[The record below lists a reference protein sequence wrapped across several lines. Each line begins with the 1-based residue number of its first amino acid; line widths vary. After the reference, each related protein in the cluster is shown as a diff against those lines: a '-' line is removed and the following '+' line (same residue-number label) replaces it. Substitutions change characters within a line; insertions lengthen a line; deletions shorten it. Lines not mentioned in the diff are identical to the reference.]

1 MSNRFSLAFLY
12 VANDVIQHDKS
23 KGGDFVRDFLPMLPS
38 AIQHIVHNVEDEN
51 IHRTVKRII
60 QIWNERQIYP
70 ADAMKLLKISVEN
83 GVKFDSIR
91 FKEEEEEENFRFR
104 PRKKIHRMKT
114 KIKRQK
120 MENENEP
127 IRCQTTANEN
137 EKQKENYHYEKKH
150 VVI

>member
-1 MSNRFSLAFLY
+1 M
-12 VANDVIQHDKS
+12 IQHDKS

-91 FKEEEEEENFRFR
+91 FKEEEENFRFR
-104 PRKKIHRMKT
+104 PRKKIHQMKT

-137 EKQKENYHYEKKH
+137 EKQKENYHYAKKH